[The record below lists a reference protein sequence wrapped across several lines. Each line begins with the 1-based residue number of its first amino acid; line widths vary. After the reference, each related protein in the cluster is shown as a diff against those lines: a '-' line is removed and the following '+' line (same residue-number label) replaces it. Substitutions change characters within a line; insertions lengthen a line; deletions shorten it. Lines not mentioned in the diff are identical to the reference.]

1 MDTQTCADSERTLA
15 DNVSARP
22 GIATVHGAT
31 TSLMQIRAA
40 ELTADNLGQT
50 VKIEPRVQTS
60 LVGRL
65 VSIRQKRVRNAA
77 TLETEA
83 ELELEVPGDQ
93 RIRVGFN
100 AIGVVELL

>member
-1 MDTQTCADSERTLA
+1 VPLQEDPVFPAM
-15 DNVSARP
+15 V
-22 GIATVHGAT
+22 
-31 TSLMQIRAA
+31 
-40 ELTADNLGQT
+40 GQM

-83 ELELEVPGDQ
+83 QLELEVPGDQ